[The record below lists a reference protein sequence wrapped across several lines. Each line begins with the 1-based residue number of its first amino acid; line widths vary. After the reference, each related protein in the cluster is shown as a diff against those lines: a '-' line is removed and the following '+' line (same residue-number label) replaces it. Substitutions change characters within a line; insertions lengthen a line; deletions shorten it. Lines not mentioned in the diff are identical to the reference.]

1 MDGDEALEADGD
13 RHENGCHEGNLVEGV
28 QEVREQDY
36 VQPERVRGR
45 AALKILS
52 ILGAS
57 IRRHVNSLGFRLKV
71 KERLLFRWST
81 RYTLHSYSRHRN
93 IF

>member
-36 VQPERVRGR
+36 VQPERVREGG
-45 AALKILS
+45 S
-52 ILGAS
+52 
-57 IRRHVNSLGFRLKV
+57 
-71 KERLLFRWST
+71 
-81 RYTLHSYSRHRN
+81 
-93 IF
+93 